1 MPIANFH
8 SLKKIAAA
16 TALAIAVAAAL
27 FFQNDESVAKH
38 IGARQAATYQNA
50 NLGEALPGLL
60 GSGFAPN
67 LW

>member
-1 MPIANFH
+1 MPTAHFH
-8 SLKKIAAA
+8 SLKKIAAG
-16 TALAIAVAAAL
+16 TAFAVAVAAVL